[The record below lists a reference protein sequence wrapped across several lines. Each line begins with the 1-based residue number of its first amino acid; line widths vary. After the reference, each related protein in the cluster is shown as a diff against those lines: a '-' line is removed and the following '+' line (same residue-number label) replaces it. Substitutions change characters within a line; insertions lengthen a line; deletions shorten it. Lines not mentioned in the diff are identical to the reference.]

1 MLTKIHYP
9 DNTQS
14 VRYAAIPLQVMF
26 GHTIQ
31 ENKELLHCKMPTS
44 LVLFWRC
51 YGPKRDIPPHDRVP
65 Q

>member
-26 GHTIQ
+26 SHTIQ
-31 ENKELLHCKMPTS
+31 ENKELLHCKMPQP
-44 LVLFWRC
+44 LGMG
-51 YGPKRDIPPHDRVP
+51 YP

>member
-26 GHTIQ
+26 IHTIK
-31 ENKELLHCKMPTS
+31 ENEELLHCKMPQP
-44 LVLFWRC
+44 LGMG
-51 YGPKRDIPPHDRVP
+51 YP